1 MLAVASSQKR
11 KWLPI
16 VAGVAVL
23 FVFLGIGVAVVSV
36 LWFRD
41 NVVVSRGTSREA
53 AQQAFDE
60 RRREFPD
67 PRPVL
72 TFGAD
77 RKPSYAAGL
86 ETRKNPGTISALHML
101 AWDADDRA
109 LATITLPM
117 WLLRMKSGPIVF
129 GEYVS
134 GLDDHGV
141 RLTPADLEKYGPG
154 VVLEFE
160 TPDGNRVLLTA
171 K

>member
-1 MLAVASSQKR
+1 MASSQKR

-23 FVFLGIGVAVVSV
+23 FVFLGIGVAVVSIS
-36 LWFRD
+36 WFRD
-41 NVVVSRGTSREA
+41 NVVVSRGTTRDA
-53 AQQAFDE
+53 AQQAFDA

-72 TFGAD
+72 EFGVD
-77 RKPSYAAGL
+77 KKPSYVAGI
-86 ETRKNPGTISALHML
+86 ESRRNPGSVSALHVL
-101 AWDADDRA
+101 AWDADEHA
-109 LATITLPM
+109 LATVTLPM

-171 K
+171 R